1 MRTKNNVARVNV
13 ENVISTSRVKTRL
26 EKERP
31 ERIEPFMKGAQV
43 LKNDNFATEKNKGD
57 AIDWSCL

>member
-1 MRTKNNVARVNV
+1 MLFIDNFSIGQNDDDLMKVRYKNPH
-13 ENVISTSRVKTRL
+13 SPGSRVKSRL

-43 LKNDNFATEKNKGD
+43 L
-57 AIDWSCL
+57 

>member
-13 ENVISTSRVKTRL
+13 ENVISRVKTRL

-43 LKNDNFATEKNKGD
+43 LKNDNFATEKNKSD
-57 AIDWSCL
+57 AFDWSCL

>member
-1 MRTKNNVARVNV
+1 MVRL
-13 ENVISTSRVKTRL
+13 RVKSRL

-43 LKNDNFATEKNKGD
+43 IFMISILVVLVADVKKNIEV
-57 AIDWSCL
+57 II